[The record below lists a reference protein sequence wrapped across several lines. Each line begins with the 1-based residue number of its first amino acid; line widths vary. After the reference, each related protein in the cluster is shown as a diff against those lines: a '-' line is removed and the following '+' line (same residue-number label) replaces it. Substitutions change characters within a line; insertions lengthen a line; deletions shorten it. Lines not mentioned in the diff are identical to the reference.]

1 MESVACLSGA
11 NHPRGARVTDNASR
25 SPRVELVREAAVL
38 QLKLLV
44 DGLRDAILI
53 PISLVAALIGL
64 IRGGPD
70 CDREYRRVIKLGRRS
85 ERWINLF
92 GHQRPLPRS
101 GAAGSIDTILDQ
113 VESTVLEQ
121 YQKGKKPAG
130 EKPEESSRQE

>member
-1 MESVACLSGA
+1 MTE
-11 NHPRGARVTDNASR
+11 NASR

-53 PISLVAALIGL
+53 PISLVAALIGV
-64 IRGGPD
+64 IRGGAD

-92 GHQRPLPRS
+92 GHQRPLPKS
-101 GAAGSIDTILDQ
+101 GAAGSIDSILDQ

-130 EKPEESSRQE
+130 KTPEKSGSQE